1 MTQLDITVIFL
12 SFRLTVHYPPI
23 LTLTSKRERVLEGDS
38 VRFRCAAESSAGDGS
53 ATRFTWF
60 VGGRRVRI
68 DNDAADAVSE
78 FTLESADR
86 RLNGHTVK
94 CEAENA
100 VGRSDVSML
109 LDVSCEFSFQSL
121 RSCHASSSSSSALLE
136 VPPFALTTRIGE
148 TDKAVLNWGEEG
160 SRALVTPIQYAKQ
173 IFTASSSLITIT
185 EYWRN
190 SLKSVRSK
198 D

>member
-1 MTQLDITVIFL
+1 MKLTPRLDLTNPLPSFPL

-38 VRFRCAAESSAGDGS
+38 VRFRCAAESGAGDSG
-53 ATRFTWF
+53 ATSFTWF

-68 DNDAADAVSE
+68 DKDSADFVSE

-86 RLNGHTVK
+86 RLNGHMVK

-109 LDVSCEFSFQSL
+109 LDVSCECSVFTDTFY
-121 RSCHASSSSSSALLE
+121 
-136 VPPFALTTRIGE
+136 VTVTRRPSYW
-148 TDKAVLNWGEEG
+148 KVLH
-160 SRALVTPIQYAKQ
+160 SH
-173 IFTASSSLITIT
+173 
-185 EYWRN
+185 
-190 SLKSVRSK
+190 
-198 D
+198 